1 LGGDGVDVDA
11 KDWGAV
17 MHDLLAAMCL
27 VLVIEGL
34 FLFAAPGTW
43 QRMVEQMRQLE
54 PRHLRMIGGVMVG
67 VGVLALKLV
76 N

>member
-1 LGGDGVDVDA
+1 
-11 KDWGAV
+11 

-34 FLFAAPGTW
+34 FLFAAPRAW
-43 QRMVEQMRQLE
+43 QRIVEQMRELE
-54 PRHLRMIGGVMVG
+54 PRQLRIIGGVMVG

-76 N
+76 TW